1 MCFCYST
8 SQFALAILSDYLKSC
23 YLYHFVI
30 PQVSARL
37 QRCHPRSRQP
47 TYPSSL
53 YRNANWWSRRGD
65 SPKHSL
71 PGIWCK
77 IGKAL
82 MEKEGLWVVILSK
95 WQKPAENPRTI
106 GYFLTKSKWTAD
118 AMRKQFV
125 LCSDEA
131 RRWSWSLFCLRISE
145 LADGSLEVKLPTK
158 WTYEVAEVGRGREE
172 KEWEEKKSEEK
183 GSVERRSRFQKSRR
197 TLCVFRCVVTL
208 EGRKVG
214 LLKWRVR
221 SQFGGRRYI
230 KNCTPLWR

>member
-82 MEKEGLWVVILSK
+82 MEKEGLWAVILSK

-131 RRWSWSLFCLRISE
+131 RRWSWSVLPTNIRISRRKFRSQTS
-145 LADGSLEVKLPTK
+145 DKMDVWSS
-158 WTYEVAEVGRGREE
+158 RGGKRQRRERVRREE
-172 KEWEEKKSEEK
+172 VRREGVSRKK
-183 GSVERRSRFQKSRR
+183 
-197 TLCVFRCVVTL
+197 
-208 EGRKVG
+208 
-214 LLKWRVR
+214 
-221 SQFGGRRYI
+221 I
-230 KNCTPLWR
+230 